1 MMLIY
6 ESEEKIDH
14 FSKRLPANRPARH
27 APVDKW
33 MVKFLLQHA
42 LALAEK
48 NTETDGEPQFG
59 DFLVEDE
66 RLLQRSRVT
75 ENIIRLRQTKRQ
87 F

>member
-1 MMLIY
+1 
-6 ESEEKIDH
+6 
-14 FSKRLPANRPARH
+14 
-27 APVDKW
+27 

-42 LALAEK
+42 LALDEK
-48 NTETDGEPQFG
+48 HTETDGEPQFG

-75 ENIIRLRQTKRQ
+75 ENIIRSRQTERQ

>member
-1 MMLIY
+1 
-6 ESEEKIDH
+6 
-14 FSKRLPANRPARH
+14 
-27 APVDKW
+27 

-48 NTETDGEPQFG
+48 DTETDGEPQFG

-75 ENIIRLRQTKRQ
+75 ENIIRS
-87 F
+87 